1 MWRWKH
7 MQQKVCNVGRIHKE
21 VHKHGVYKR
30 GKSFFLI
37 RALMLLDLKIWD

>member
-1 MWRWKH
+1 M
-7 MQQKVCNVGRIHKE
+7 GRIHKE

-37 RALMLLDLKIWD
+37 RALMLLDLKIWDQVKINLDSEKK